1 MRFTD
6 LAGLRLPRRGGTA
19 LLECI
24 CNLTANEMF
33 QTDGILRDPFDR
45 VMNGVDA
52 LCRQCDHVV
61 LVTNEI
67 GSDGGGYSE
76 STAAYI
82 SVIGRLNA
90 ALADRADTVAEL
102 VCGIPLLRKG
112 MLPAQMEVRT

>member
-1 MRFTD
+1 M
-6 LAGLRLPRRGGTA
+6 
-19 LLECI
+19 LECI

-33 QTDGILRDPFDR
+33 QADGAMSDPFDR
-45 VMNGVDA
+45 VMSGVDA
-52 LCRQCDHVV
+52 LCRQCGNVV

-67 GSDGGGYSE
+67 GSDGGGYPA

-102 VCGIPLLRKG
+102 VCAIPLIRKG
-112 MLPAQMEVRT
+112 TLPAQTEAWI